1 MNPSHHRV
9 VRIAG
14 LELLTK
20 DDTAR
25 EVLRGEGGLDAAA
38 AQVFMLGALDDATL
52 LKMADGLRSTP
63 TQRAH
68 TTGVLMR
75 LAQLRENYPDITR

>member
-63 TQRAH
+63 AQRAH